1 MQDATAEN
9 ENLAAGPGSNNADV
23 AERLSRLESA
33 VGDLGVVL
41 EISAALALE
50 ETKILRNI
58 AAAVAPPEVAPP
70 TP

>member
-23 AERLSRLESA
+23 AERLARLESA
-33 VGDLGVVL
+33 VDDLGVVL
-41 EISAALALE
+41 EISAALDHE
-50 ETKILRNI
+50 QTKILRNI
-58 AAAVAPPEVAPP
+58 AAAVAPPP

>member
-9 ENLAAGPGSNNADV
+9 ENLAAGPGSNNADM

-33 VGDLGVVL
+33 VGDLGVTL
-41 EISAALALE
+41 EIAAALDLE
-50 ETKILRNI
+50 QTKILRNI
-58 AAAVAPPEVAPP
+58 AAAVAPPP

>member
-33 VGDLGVVL
+33 VGDLGVTL
-41 EISAALALE
+41 EIAAALDLE
-50 ETKILRNI
+50 QTKILRNI
-58 AAAVAPPEVAPP
+58 AAVVAPPP

>member
-23 AERLSRLESA
+23 AERLARLESA

-41 EISAALALE
+41 EISAALDLE
-50 ETKILRNI
+50 KTKILRI
-58 AAAVAPPEVAPP
+58 IEAAVTPP
-70 TP
+70 TTP

>member
-23 AERLSRLESA
+23 AERLARLESA

-41 EISAALALE
+41 EISAALDLE
-50 ETKILRNI
+50 KTKILRNI
-58 AAAVAPPEVAPP
+58 AAAVAPPP

>member
-23 AERLSRLESA
+23 AERLSRLEGA
-33 VGDLGVVL
+33 VEDLGVAL
-41 EISAALALE
+41 GISAALELE
-50 ETKILRNI
+50 QTKILRNI
-58 AAAVAPPEVAPP
+58 ASAVAPPP

>member
-23 AERLSRLESA
+23 AERLARLESA

-41 EISAALALE
+41 EISAALDLE
-50 ETKILRNI
+50 KTKILRNI
-58 AAAVAPPEVAPP
+58 EAAVTPP
-70 TP
+70 TTP

>member
-23 AERLSRLESA
+23 AERLARLESA

-41 EISAALALE
+41 EISAALDLE
-50 ETKILRNI
+50 QAKLLRNI
-58 AAAVAPPEVAPP
+58 ATAVTPPI

>member
-23 AERLSRLESA
+23 AERLARLESA

-41 EISAALALE
+41 ELSAALSLE
-50 ETKILRNI
+50 KTKILRNI
-58 AAAVAPPEVAPP
+58 EAAVTPP
-70 TP
+70 TTP

>member
-23 AERLSRLESA
+23 AERLARLEDA
-33 VGDLGVVL
+33 VGDLGVAL
-41 EISAALALE
+41 EISAALDLE
-50 ETKILRNI
+50 QAKALRNI
-58 AAAVAPPEVAPP
+58 AAAVIPP